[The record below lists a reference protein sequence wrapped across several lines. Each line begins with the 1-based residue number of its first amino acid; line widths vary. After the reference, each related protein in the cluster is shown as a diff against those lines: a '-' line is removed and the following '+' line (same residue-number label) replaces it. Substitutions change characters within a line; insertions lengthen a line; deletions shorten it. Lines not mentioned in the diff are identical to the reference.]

1 MFYKKAVAIYNE
13 NLASDNLG
21 FLKRLENNFL
31 KIINQSSILRHKNDK
46 KIAKTTLKL
55 HSQITPHLFA
65 PIYDSGCCLGRE
77 HLDEKVIKMLNDS
90 QMIEAYIRKGESEI
104 HWEGHLKKRKHFELI
119 ELLLDNYP
127 TETKKYIE
135 RVKKNYNSESIKE
148 IIENIDINVPTDLI
162 NFKLS
167 ETRKQ
172 LMFKLV
178 TLRIEK
184 LIQYL

>member
-1 MFYKKAVAIYNE
+1 MNSEYVTFTYNY
-13 NLASDNLG
+13 
-21 FLKRLENNFL
+21 
-31 KIINQSSILRHKNDK
+31 Q
-46 KIAKTTLKL
+46 
-55 HSQITPHLFA
+55 FA

-77 HLDEKVIKMLNDS
+77 HTDEKVLKMLNDS
-90 QMIEAYIRKGESEI
+90 LMIEAYVRKGESEI

-119 ELLLDNYP
+119 ELLLENYP
-127 TETKKYIE
+127 TETKKNIE
-135 RVKKNYNSESIKE
+135 RVKEKYNSESIKE
-148 IIENIDINVPTDLI
+148 VIENIDKNVPKNLI

-184 LIQYL
+184 LIKYL